1 MFGSAGVLTRPAG
14 CSRHGGVLGHHQL
27 SEGSSTHSRMRI
39 AQAMHAVMDRD
50 AAELGIIPNKDGLWI
65 DWSDTEDVEASEV
78 KTTR

>member
-1 MFGSAGVLTRPAG
+1 
-14 CSRHGGVLGHHQL
+14 
-27 SEGSSTHSRMRI
+27 MRI

-65 DWSDTEDVEASEV
+65 DWSDTEDDEASEV